1 MIKTKTL
8 DACNSRKVASAII
21 LYVFHQ
27 DVPDGDDVADASCQ
41 DEEVED
47 GVHVSLLVDAVE
59 DGTRDI
65 AYALGDNPN
74 HRGWG
79 HGVVKRFE
87 GDQYR
92 QAHAHKAKRLQVAV
106 VLQFGETHHGANNGT
121 RPDEDEEAPSPV
133 ALVAQGNQSDR
144 RVGTGDVPVDGGMVP
159 LAQSLLP
166 LAPSREGMVG
176 GGGDIRHEHA
186 EEVEDDACRCPT
198 VMLREAP
205 IQEDDAEDDTQQDA
219 TGM

>member
-1 MIKTKTL
+1 M
-8 DACNSRKVASAII
+8 
-21 LYVFHQ
+21 
-27 DVPDGDDVADASCQ
+27 ADASCQ
-41 DEEVED
+41 DEEMED

-106 VLQFGETHHGANNGT
+106 VFQFGETHHGANNGT

-133 ALVAQGNQSDR
+133 ALVA
-144 RVGTGDVPVDGGMVP
+144 
-159 LAQSLLP
+159 
-166 LAPSREGMVG
+166 
-176 GGGDIRHEHA
+176 
-186 EEVEDDACRCPT
+186 
-198 VMLREAP
+198 
-205 IQEDDAEDDTQQDA
+205 
-219 TGM
+219 